1 MITAEKAKSIMDNE
15 KDIVILDVREPS
27 EYRTGHI
34 RNAKLLPLGSIP
46 AMAAKELPD
55 RNAKILV
62 YCRSGGRSRV
72 AAQQLIALG
81 YTNVIDFGGLM
92 NWPYEV
98 VTR

>member
-1 MITAEKAKSIMDNE
+1 MITAEKAKSIMDSE

-34 RNAKLLPLGSIP
+34 QNAKLLPLGSIP
-46 AMAAKELPD
+46 ALAAKELPD

-72 AAQQLIALG
+72 AAQQLSALG
-81 YTNVIDFGGLM
+81 YTNVVDFGGLM